1 MIYSEALTLTNNI
14 EHFIIDTFTR
24 LGSDGIERPVEQPDQ
39 VYIMHLKFNSIA
51 NIDKDRGRRHL
62 RFVIQ
67 TAIHTFSIVSHW
79 RRHYDIAI
87 IGARAFLPSSQL
99 GMIVDYTL
107 STFPRALKNA
117 LESYGD
123 EMWAFRER
131 TDGLPT
137 ARAVNRYQGETRG
150 YGLRWSIIIQFFLTD
165 AHHLGSNIYPS
176 LFFLHR
182 TPSVGRIL
190 KTSCLR

>member
-67 TAIHTFSIVSHW
+67 TADTYIFFSAS
-79 RRHYDIAI
+79 
-87 IGARAFLPSSQL
+87 
-99 GMIVDYTL
+99 
-107 STFPRALKNA
+107 
-117 LESYGD
+117 
-123 EMWAFRER
+123 
-131 TDGLPT
+131 
-137 ARAVNRYQGETRG
+137 
-150 YGLRWSIIIQFFLTD
+150 LT
-165 AHHLGSNIYPS
+165 
-176 LFFLHR
+176 
-182 TPSVGRIL
+182 TPL
-190 KTSCLR
+190 